1 MAYKTFGSPGS
12 TVSMPSAEDMGK
24 GNITALDWINF
35 IVGLNKRAAG
45 IKKEERNYYSR
56 AITGAAQGL
65 TANMGSDELQSALND
80 IDTIS
85 LKHGEKSP
93 LRDFGMAHSN
103 RIKGRLKIARQREN
117 TSRNLASLRGDL
129 NDLTNL
135 AKAGQSY
142 DSTEAMKILDNLN
155 DIHTA
160 GYAYLD
166 KQLDYDTKALQQQA
180 GDIYS
185 VLSYMEQLDTM
196 DYIKEKAG
204 ETIGIQLAEGEK
216 GTLMKYGGKKFTKE
230 TLTRAAEDAFTAG
243 NYAEAQKLLSTMQLE
258 EETRGMKL
266 AEVIRT
272 TRPDVELAENH
283 IKSAA
288 KAGDIDEADKVF
300 PTFNKLYGGV
310 NSKVLNNPR
319 IVENAFDELSS
330 YLLKVAKK
338 EEWANSP
345 TGMADLDEY
354 LYGGGDYGTG
364 YKDSLIDDLTG
375 GTYGSEDMSLA
386 VARIINAREKMDKGY
401 YEATG
406 KRLIGMDRGV
416 DELVFDFT
424 DPHLLK

>member
-1 MAYKTFGSPGS
+1 
-12 TVSMPSAEDMGK
+12 
-24 GNITALDWINF
+24 
-35 IVGLNKRAAG
+35 
-45 IKKEERNYYSR
+45 
-56 AITGAAQGL
+56 
-65 TANMGSDELQSALND
+65 
-80 IDTIS
+80 
-85 LKHGEKSP
+85 
-93 LRDFGMAHSN
+93 
-103 RIKGRLKIARQREN
+103 
-117 TSRNLASLRGDL
+117 
-129 NDLTNL
+129 
-135 AKAGQSY
+135 
-142 DSTEAMKILDNLN
+142 
-155 DIHTA
+155 
-160 GYAYLD
+160 
-166 KQLDYDTKALQQQA
+166 
-180 GDIYS
+180 
-185 VLSYMEQLDTM
+185 MEQLDTM

-204 ETIGIQLAEGEK
+204 ETIGIQLAEAEK
-216 GTLMKYGGKKFTKE
+216 GIPIEYGGKTLTKE
-230 TLTRAAEDAFTAG
+230 TMARAAEEAFTAG
-243 NYAEAQKLLSTMQLE
+243 NYANAKKILATMHLE
-258 EETRGMKL
+258 EETTGMKL
-266 AEVIRT
+266 AEGIRLT
-272 TRPDVELAENH
+272 HADVELAEDH
-283 IKSAA
+283 FKKAGR
-288 KAGDIDEADKVF
+288 AGDIDEADSVF